1 MYVHTFWQ
9 EALSKNREDAIG
21 RGEGG
26 LLHKNLPDKGGKFWS
41 NFFQNSNVCLSLPH
55 QKKIPIFPPVEKYC
69 VKGMCDIYNSYR
81 VRVDCMSTLNFNPF
95 LHW

>member
-55 QKKIPIFPPVEKYC
+55 QKKIPIFPPVKKYC
-69 VKGMCDIYNSYR
+69 LKGMCDIYNSYG
-81 VRVDCMSTLNFNPF
+81 VRVDC
-95 LHW
+95 